1 MSKRSQVAAPAPAVG
16 RAVTHHPRAILA
28 VLSLAAFMASL
39 DVFIVNV
46 AFDKIGESFH
56 GSSVSDLSW
65 VLNAYAIIYAALL
78 VPLGRL
84 ADKIGRKR
92 MFLLGLGL
100 FTLASVA
107 CAAAP
112 GLWWLV
118 VFRVVQAVGAAA
130 LTPTSLGL
138 LLASVPAE
146 KRMPYVR
153 IWSAVA
159 GIAAAAG
166 PVLGG
171 LLVSASWRW
180 VFLVNL
186 PVGILALV
194 AAARVVPDSRDANVS
209 KVPDM
214 LGAAVLTLG
223 IGALALAIVKGGD
236 WGWGSGDTVAAFV
249 AAAVLL
255 VWFVWRA
262 EHHPVPLLEPDL
274 YKVRT
279 FAAANIAMITFSV
292 GFAGYLLT
300 LVLWLQNVW
309 HWSTV
314 STGLAVAPGPAV
326 VPIVAVLVQRLG
338 HRIHPG
344 VLTTLGCLVFGA
356 GIVTTLLLVG
366 PHGSDYASALLP
378 GELLSGI
385 GIGLALPTLLGSAT
399 AGLPPHRAS
408 TGSGAINMTRQIGY
422 VLGVSV
428 ILAILGT
435 PTSYAAAHTAFVHG
449 WWTLAAVEL
458 AAATAALGL
467 LPRRPRNPAPSSP

>member
-1 MSKRSQVAAPAPAVG
+1 M
-16 RAVTHHPRAILA
+16 ILA

-56 GSSVSDLSW
+56 GSSISDLSW

-100 FTLASVA
+100 FTLASVV

-118 VFRVVQAVGAAA
+118 AFRAIQAVGAAA

-138 LLASVPAE
+138 LLASVPPE

-166 PVLGG
+166 PVIGG

-186 PVGILALV
+186 PVGIVALI
-194 AAARVVPDSRDANVS
+194 AAARVVPDSRDAKVS
-209 KVPDM
+209 SVPDL
-214 LGAAVLTLG
+214 LGAGALTLG
-223 IGALALAIVKGGD
+223 TGALALAIVKGGD
-236 WGWGSGDTVAAFV
+236 WGWGSGDTLTAFIV
-249 AAAVLL
+249 AAVLL
-255 VWFVWRA
+255 IWFVWRA
-262 EHHPVPLLEPDL
+262 EHHPVPLVEPDL

-279 FAAANIAMITFSV
+279 FAAANIAMIAFSI

-309 HWSTV
+309 HWSTI

-326 VPIVAVLVQRLG
+326 VPIITVLVQRLG
-338 HRIHPG
+338 RRVQPG
-344 VLTTLGCLVFGA
+344 VLTTLGCLTFGA

-366 PHGSDYASALLP
+366 PHGSNYASGLLP

-399 AGLPPHRAS
+399 AGLPPHRTS
-408 TGSGAINMTRQIGY
+408 TGSGVINMTRQIGY

-435 PTSYAAAHTAFVHG
+435 PTSYARAHSAFTHG
-449 WWTLAAVEL
+449 WWTLAAIEV
-458 AAATAALGL
+458 AAAVAGLGL
-467 LPRRPRNPAPSSP
+467 LDRRAKAK